1 MWFKNLTLFQ
11 FTEPFPHDAAALAVK
26 LQAAPFRPCLSQ
38 ELQTHGWIA
47 PTGAQNGELVHAV
60 GPFLL
65 VCLKSEEK
73 ILPAAVV
80 NEVLAE
86 KIEEVEERE
95 ARPVRRKEK
104 DRLRDEVMLELLP
117 RAFTRSR
124 LHYAYLDTQGGWLV
138 VNSSSRKAVELLT
151 GMLRKTLGSL
161 PIVPPQITSAPAAVM
176 THWLKEGAPADIELA
191 DECELRDSGEG
202 GGVVR
207 CKGQDLRGEEI
218 DTHLLAGKQVTRL
231 ALHWNERLSLVL
243 GDDLS
248 VRRLRFS
255 DVVQEQLDNVEAA
268 DEQALFDAEFAL
280 MTGELREFV
289 PRLLAL
295 F

>member
-11 FTEPFPHDAAALAVK
+11 LTEPFPYDATTLAAK

-38 ELQTHGWIA
+38 ELQTHGWVS
-47 PTGAQNGELVHAV
+47 PTGQQQGELVHAV

-80 NEVLAE
+80 NELLAE
-86 KIEEVEERE
+86 KIEEIEERE
-95 ARPVRRKEK
+95 ARAVRRKEK
-104 DRLRDEVMLELLP
+104 DRLRDEIMQELLP

-124 LHYAYLDTQGGWLV
+124 LHYAYLDTRGGWLV

-161 PIVPPQITSAPAAVM
+161 PIVPPKVAAAPAAVM
-176 THWLKEGAPADIELA
+176 TGWLKDGAPAGVELA

-207 CKGQDLRGEEI
+207 CKRQDLRSEEI
-218 DTHLLAGKQVTRL
+218 DAHLLAGKQVTRL
-231 ALHWNERLSLVL
+231 ALHWDGRLSVVL

-248 VRRLRFS
+248 VRRLRFA
-255 DVVQEQLDNVEAA
+255 DVVQEQLDDVEAA
-268 DEQALFDAEFAL
+268 DEQSLFDAQFAL
-280 MTGELREFV
+280 MTGELGEFL